1 MFIAEYLNGFH
12 GGERKYDRPGVKN
25 SIAYCVWRNTRAY
38 AKEKR
43 ESEKR
48 RVAWRGGGGGGR
60 DKRERG
66 IKRKRKDERK
76 KVGSHV

>member
-1 MFIAEYLNGFH
+1 MDFTKERER
-12 GGERKYDRPGVKN
+12 ERKFNRPGVKN

-38 AKEKR
+38 AKEKG

-48 RVAWRGGGGGGR
+48 RVGWDGGGSEGGVGE
-60 DKRERG
+60 RERG
-66 IKRKRKDERK
+66 IKKKRRDERK